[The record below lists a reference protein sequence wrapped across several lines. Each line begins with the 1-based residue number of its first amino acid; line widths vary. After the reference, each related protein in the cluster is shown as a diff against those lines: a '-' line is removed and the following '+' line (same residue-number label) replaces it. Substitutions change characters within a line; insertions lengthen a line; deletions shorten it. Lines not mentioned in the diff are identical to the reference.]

1 MVDGVSG
8 SSNVNNSG
16 LAASRQTIAQN
27 FDTFLSI
34 LTTQLKNQNP
44 LDPLDTNQFTQQLV
58 QFTGVEQQLKT
69 NEYLGSLLSSTQN
82 AGRMDAVN
90 YIGKQVTISG
100 KTTQLS
106 GTHAMWSYNA
116 EANVA
121 NANITIKNDKGDT
134 VYTQSGSL
142 NMGSGTFAWDG
153 IGSNGQPMPDGLYTL
168 TLEGTNVSGKNV
180 KITTSAIGKV
190 SAVDFSSGTPMVT
203 VGAAKVPLSDVSE
216 VRLPETTTTTPAS

>member
-8 SSNVNNSG
+8 SSNVKTSA
-16 LAASRQTIAQN
+16 LAGSRQTIAQN

-69 NEYLGSLLSSTQN
+69 NEFLETLLSSTQN
-82 AGRMDAVN
+82 AGRMDAVA
-90 YIGKQVTISG
+90 YIGKQVTVSG

-106 GTHAMWSYNA
+106 GTHAMWGYNA

-121 NANITIKNDKGDT
+121 NATITIKNEQGNT

-142 NMGSGTFAWDG
+142 NMGAGTFAWDG
-153 IGSNGQPMPDGLYTL
+153 IGTDGQPQPDGLYTL
-168 TLEGTNVSGKNV
+168 SLEGTNVAGKNV
-180 KITTSAIGKV
+180 RITTSSIGKV

-203 VGAAKVPLSDVSE
+203 VGAAKVPLSDISE
-216 VRLPETTTTTPAS
+216 VRLPETTTPAS

>member
-1 MVDGVSG
+1 MAVNGVG
-8 SSNVNNSG
+8 STGSNSALNK
-16 LAASRQTIAQN
+16 SRQGIADN
-27 FDTFLSI
+27 FDTFLQI

-69 NEYLGSLLSSTQN
+69 NTFLESLLSSTQN
-82 AGRMDAVN
+82 AGRMDAVS
-90 YIGKQVTISG
+90 YIGKQVTVSG

-106 GTHAMWSYNA
+106 GTHAMWGYNA

-121 NANITIKNDKGDT
+121 NATITVKNAQGNT

-142 NMGSGTFAWDG
+142 GMGNGTFAWDG
-153 IGSNGQPMPDGLYTL
+153 IATDGQPQPDGLYTINI
-168 TLEGTNVSGKNV
+168 EGTNISGKPV
-180 KITTSAIGKV
+180 KVTSSSIGIV

-203 VGAAKVPLSDVSE
+203 VGAAKVPLSDISE
-216 VRLPETTTTTPAS
+216 VRLPEVKAPTT

>member
-1 MVDGVSG
+1 MVDGISG
-8 SSNVNNSG
+8 SSAATKTSSLDNSRAS
-16 LAASRQTIAQN
+16 LAGN

-69 NEYLGSLLSSTQN
+69 NTFLESLLSSTQN
-82 AGRMDAVN
+82 AGRMDAVS
-90 YIGKQVTISG
+90 YIGKQVTVSG

-106 GTHAMWSYNA
+106 GTHAMWGYNA

-121 NANITIKNDKGDT
+121 NATITVKNAQGNT

-142 NMGSGTFAWDG
+142 GMGNGTFAWDG
-153 IGSNGQPMPDGLYTL
+153 IATDGQPQPDGLYTINI
-168 TLEGTNVSGKNV
+168 EGTNISGKPV
-180 KITTSAIGKV
+180 KVTSSSIGIV

-203 VGAAKVPLSDVSE
+203 VGAAKVPLSDISE
-216 VRLPETTTTTPAS
+216 VRLPEVKAPTT